1 MGVPVSPVLQS
12 EQSYNFP
19 HNRQD
24 ASPVAECD
32 QVVSLRVGDP
42 VLQRGGRHLLALPL
56 LDRGRQVALLLLPP
70 RHPQDPRDPSRP
82 RCPRHG
88 QFGNHGSQLN
98 FGDTDAN
105 FTGIGASVFLLVT
118 LLMFTLVTLLG
129 HLVPT
134 LLEVLTTIVGAILI
148 LTAGALSI
156 TYHASLLRNQ
166 YNYNTYDAHAGMAM
180 GVIAIVAGVL
190 LVVDF
195 ILSVR
200 KMKITIG

>member
-1 MGVPVSPVLQS
+1 MGTLPSQSCTALGSDSHTTSPTIARMPAQSQSVTNSSHYVSVTQS
-12 EQSYNFP
+12 SSAGAATSSRYL
-19 HNRQD
+19 
-24 ASPVAECD
+24 SWTV
-32 QVVSLRVGDP
+32 
-42 VLQRGGRHLLALPL
+42 GGRSHYFCSLPGILKILLVLVVLVMA
-56 LDRGRQVALLLLPP
+56 RV
-70 RHPQDPRDPSRP
+70 
-82 RCPRHG
+82 
-88 QFGNHGSQLN
+88 GNHGSQLN

-105 FTGIGASVFLLVT
+105 FTGIGASVFLLA
-118 LLMFTLVTLLG
+118 
-129 HLVPT
+129 T

-156 TYHASLLRNQ
+156 TYHASLLRSQ

-180 GVIAIVAGVL
+180 GVIAIIAGIV

>member
-1 MGVPVSPVLQS
+1 MPAQSQSVTKSSHYVSVTQS
-12 EQSYNFP
+12 SSAGAATSSRYL
-19 HNRQD
+19 
-24 ASPVAECD
+24 SWTV
-32 QVVSLRVGDP
+32 
-42 VLQRGGRHLLALPL
+42 GGRSHYFCSLPGILRILEILLVLVVLVMA
-56 LDRGRQVALLLLPP
+56 RV
-70 RHPQDPRDPSRP
+70 
-82 RCPRHG
+82 
-88 QFGNHGSQLN
+88 GNHGSQLN

-180 GVIAIVAGVL
+180 GVIAIIAGIV